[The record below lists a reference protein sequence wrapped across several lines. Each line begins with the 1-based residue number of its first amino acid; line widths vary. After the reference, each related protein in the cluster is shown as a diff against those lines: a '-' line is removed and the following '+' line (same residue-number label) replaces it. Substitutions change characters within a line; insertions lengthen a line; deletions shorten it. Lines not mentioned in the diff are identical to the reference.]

1 MFNVSFGIQ
10 REIDIPEV
18 ITSRPAGVQWITRV
32 GSADSLFSF
41 RVFVINLIS
50 IYITGIINLRI
61 RMDRKYSCKI
71 PLYTFGS
78 M

>member
-18 ITSRPAGVQWITRV
+18 ITSRPAGVKWITRV

-61 RMDRKYSCKI
+61 MDRKYSCKI
-71 PLYTFGS
+71 PLYTFSS